1 MAKSKLQEMK
11 DRYLNYEKDFL
22 KKMEEGF
29 IMKKKLSFE
38 EYREEYNKLA
48 AERKQALAEGKKLDK
63 KTPALLIKEKMTST
77 YSKEHMGDIVDGFR
91 KGFASLS
98 AERQAELLS
107 NYPEIAEVLSGTNNR
122 ALIEK
127 LRKEAYDEPGLRKT
141 MFDLN
146 ASGILVW
153 TVTSPDESED

>member
-1 MAKSKLQEMK
+1 MAKTKLQEMQ

-38 EYREEYNKLA
+38 EYREEYNRLA

-77 YSKEHMGDIVDGFR
+77 YSKEHMGNIVEGFR
-91 KGFASLS
+91 KGFARLS

-107 NYPEIAEVLSGTNNR
+107 NYPEIAEALSGTGNR
-122 ALIEK
+122 ALIDK
-127 LRKEAYDEPGLRKT
+127 LRKEDYDEPGLRKI

-146 ASGILVW
+146 ANGILVW
-153 TVTSPDESED
+153 TVTSPEE